1 MAPVGRPTS
10 YRPEYCEKVIELG
23 KLGKS
28 LAQFASNFNVARSTI
43 DQWAEDYPE
52 FSEAL
57 NKAKAHAQDW
67 WENAGQEGMFLGGSG
82 FNAAVW
88 KTTVQARFRDDY
100 TERSEVVTTATVNLK
115 HSLTD
120 MTDEELAAIATGS
133 STGATGKA

>member
-28 LAQFASNFNVARSTI
+28 LAQFASNFNVSRQTI
-43 DQWAEDYPE
+43 DNWAEDYPE
-52 FSEAL
+52 FLEAL

-88 KTTVQARFRDDY
+88 KATVQARFREDY
-100 TERSEVVTTATVNLK
+100 TERQEIHQTGSMEHK
-115 HSLTD
+115 HSVKE
-120 MTDEELAAIATGS
+120 MTNEELEEIIRKS
-133 STGATGKA
+133 SGAK